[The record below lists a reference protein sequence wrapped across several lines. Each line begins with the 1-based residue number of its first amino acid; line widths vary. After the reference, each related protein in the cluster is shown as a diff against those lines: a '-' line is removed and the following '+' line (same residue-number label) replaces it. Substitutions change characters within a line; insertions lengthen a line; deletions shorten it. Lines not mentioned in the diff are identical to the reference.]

1 MGIRGRS
8 SPKSN
13 HGAITRAQLAEKGL
27 VAVETPSDNALSTEA
42 GLKHYSIRPAD
53 SPDPNVKLTSEQMDF
68 VKAQLDA
75 TRPVIQAKPKDFG
88 CG

>member
-1 MGIRGRS
+1 MGIRGRTAAN
-8 SPKSN
+8 SN

-27 VAVETPSDNALSTEA
+27 VAVETPSTNELSTEA

-68 VKAQLDA
+68 VKAQLESIQ
-75 TRPVIQAKPKDFG
+75 PVIKAKPKEFG